1 MAEDL
6 AAQATQAEQPARV
19 AVVTGGSRGIGRAC
33 ALRLAEAGCDIAVL
47 YAGNDEAARETVEAV
62 EALGRR
68 ARAWKCDVAN
78 AEECAAVCKEVASEL
93 GCVDVLV
100 NNAGVTRD
108 NLLGRI
114 KDDDFDR
121 VIDVN
126 LKGAFNMVKAL
137 YRNWLRNKGTGRIVN
152 VSSVVGLM
160 GNAGQANYA
169 ASKAGLIGLTKS
181 IARELAPRGVTCNAV
196 APGFIETDMT
206 AGLSAEVREG
216 YDKQIPLGYMGSA
229 QDVAEVVAFLASPA
243 ARYVTGEVVR
253 VDGGI
258 AM

>member
-6 AAQATQAEQPARV
+6 AVQATQAEQPARV
-19 AVVTGGSRGIGRAC
+19 AIVTGGSRGIGRAC
-33 ALRLAEAGCDIAVL
+33 ALRLAEAGCDVAVL
-47 YAGNDEAARETVEAV
+47 YAGNDEAARETVEAI

-121 VIDVN
+121 VVDVN

-137 YRNWLRNKGTGRIVN
+137 YRTWLRNKGTGRIVN

-181 IARELAPRGVTCNAV
+181 VARELAPRGVTCNAV